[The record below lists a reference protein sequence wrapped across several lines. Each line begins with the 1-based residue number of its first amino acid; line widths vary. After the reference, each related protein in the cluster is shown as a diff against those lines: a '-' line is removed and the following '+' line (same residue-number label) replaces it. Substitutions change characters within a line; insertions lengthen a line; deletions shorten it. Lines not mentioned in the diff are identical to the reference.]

1 MSTDLEPPM
10 AGPEGVPS
18 DVLEDVAYLARSPN
32 RVRVLEAL
40 ITEPRSTRALREA
53 TDTTKTTLNR
63 ILNEFQERSWADR
76 TAEGQYG
83 ATPQGEHVSI
93 QFRALVDSLSV
104 IQDLGENVAVL
115 PANEMTIGDRQ
126 GLPIG
131 IGPFADSTVKR
142 QRPEAQGVG
151 RDELL
156 EAARQSKTMNVL
168 TDMSHP
174 RILGHIIEDRVN
186 DGELSGS
193 IVCTTGLVEYYE
205 EAQKHPPNWGELIEA
220 GFVMYRYGDT
230 VPANIAVFDDVTL
243 VWGAADQMRRRVIIS
258 QDENVRGWAIDV
270 VERYRSRS
278 EPLDP
283 ELFG

>member
-10 AGPEGVPS
+10 PGPEGLPS
-18 DVLEDVAYLARSPN
+18 DVLEDIAYLARSPN

-40 ITEPRSTRALREA
+40 VIEPRSTRALREA

-115 PANEMTIGDRQ
+115 PANEMTMGGRE

-131 IGPFADSTVKR
+131 LGPFADATVKR

-156 EAARQSKTMNVL
+156 EAARQSTTMNVL
-168 TDMSHP
+168 TDMSP
-174 RILGHIIEDRVN
+174 PGILGRIIEDRVL

-193 IVCTTGLVEYYE
+193 IVCTTGLVEYFE
-205 EAQKHPPNWGELIEA
+205 ENQRQPPDWGDLIKA
-220 GFVMYRYGDT
+220 GFVLYRCGDT
-230 VPANIAVFDDVTL
+230 VPANIAVFDDTTL
-243 VWGAADQMRRRVIIS
+243 IWGGRRADAPPS
-258 QDENVRGWAIDV
+258 HH
-270 VERYRSRS
+270 
-278 EPLDP
+278 
-283 ELFG
+283 